1 MDRPETNAPQ
11 LAEERALTD
20 LVMNSRDLVELEE
33 RLSRFNI
40 FRILRAAQHEIRHSN
55 MLAWL
60 FDPDESHGL
69 GDLFLRRWL
78 MRVVHDAGSADAAE
92 SLPSPIEIDALSI
105 DYVEVEREH
114 EGIDL
119 LVSLKTTRGQ
129 TWVICIEN
137 KVESVQHSDQLSK
150 YRGYVERRFSDA
162 YRRLFIFLTKNVE
175 DPEDPSFITSS
186 YTMIEKVL
194 GRCIKDRKSVI
205 RPEPYLLLEQY
216 RELLGEDFVDEGRT
230 AQLARQIYQKHRK
243 AIDVILKYREDA
255 ISIATATM
263 EDVLR
268 TKFEASVVGL
278 GTRNKGYVRFLP
290 PEWAIPEH
298 AGGDAW
304 GKTGRFIVVEVY
316 LWTSKVELHIAVGR
330 APGDWPDRIWSRAAT
345 APFKQE
351 YKKRPSQYFKIY
363 RSKSDIPIET
373 LQDEEPENARARLRD
388 WLQAELQK
396 PKFKEAVV
404 AVHNLLKEVA

>member
-1 MDRPETNAPQ
+1 MDASPTNAPQ
-11 LAEERALTD
+11 DDEERALTD
-20 LVMNSRDLVELEE
+20 LVMNSPELIKLEA
-33 RLSRFNI
+33 RLSRFNV
-40 FRILRAAQHEIRHSN
+40 FRVLRAAQHEIRHSN

-69 GDLFLRRWL
+69 SDLFLRRWL
-78 MRVVHDAGSADAAE
+78 MQVVHNAGPADGAGP
-92 SLPSPIEIDALSI
+92 LPSPIEIDALSI

-119 LVSLKTTRGQ
+119 LVSLKTTRGP

-137 KVESVQHSDQLSK
+137 KVESTQHSNQLAK
-150 YRGYVERRFSDA
+150 YRSYVERRFWYA
-162 YRRLFIFLTKNVE
+162 ERRLFIFLTKNEE

-186 YTMIEKVL
+186 YTMIERVL
-194 GRCIKDRKSVI
+194 GGCIKERKSVI
-205 RPEPYLLLEQY
+205 RPEPRLLLEQY

-230 AQLARQIYQKHRK
+230 ALLARQIYQKHRK

-255 ISIATATM
+255 ISIATAMM

-268 TKFEASVVGL
+268 TNFEGLAVSL
-278 GTRNKGYVRFLP
+278 GTRNKGYVRFMP
-290 PEWAIPEH
+290 PEWEIPEN

-316 LWTSKVELHIAVGR
+316 LWASKVELHIAVGR
-330 APGDWPDRIWSRAAT
+330 APGDWADRIWSRAAT

-351 YKKRPSQYFKIY
+351 YRKRPSQYFKIY
-363 RSKSDIPIET
+363 RSKSDILIEN
-373 LQDEEPENARARLRD
+373 LPDEVPEDARARLLD

-396 PKFKEAVV
+396 PKFKDAVV
-404 AVHNLLKEVA
+404 AVHELLKGAV

>member
-1 MDRPETNAPQ
+1 MDASQTNVPPDD
-11 LAEERALTD
+11 EERALTD
-20 LVMNSRDLVELEE
+20 LVMNSKELIALEA
-33 RLSRFNI
+33 RLSRFNV
-40 FRILRAAQHEIRHSN
+40 FRVLRAAQHEIRHSN

-69 GDLFLRRWL
+69 SDLFLRRWL
-78 MRVVHDAGSADAAE
+78 MQVVHDAGPADAAGP
-92 SLPSPIEIDALSI
+92 LPSPIEIDALSI

-137 KVESVQHSDQLSK
+137 KVESTQHSNQLTK
-150 YRGYVERRFSDA
+150 YRGYVERRFSSA
-162 YRRLFIFLTKNVE
+162 ARRLFIFLTKNEE

-186 YTMIEKVL
+186 YTTIERVL
-194 GRCIKDRKSVI
+194 GGCIKERKSVI
-205 RPEPYLLLEQY
+205 RPEPRLLLEQY

-230 AQLARQIYQKHRK
+230 ALLARQIYQKHRK

-268 TKFEASVVGL
+268 TNFEGLAVSL

-290 PEWAIPEH
+290 PEWAIPEN

-316 LWTSKVELHIAVGR
+316 LWASKVELHIAIGR
-330 APGDWPDRIWSRAAT
+330 APGDWADRIWSRAAT

-363 RSKSDIPIET
+363 RSKSDILIET
-373 LQDEEPENARARLRD
+373 LPDEEPENARARLLD

-404 AVHNLLKEVA
+404 AVANLLKGVA